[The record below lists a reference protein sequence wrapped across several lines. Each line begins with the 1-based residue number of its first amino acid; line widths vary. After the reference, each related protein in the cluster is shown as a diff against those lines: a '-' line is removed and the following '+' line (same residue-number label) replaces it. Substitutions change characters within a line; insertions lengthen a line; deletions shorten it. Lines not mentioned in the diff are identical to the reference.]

1 MGALLR
7 AARASAKTARVDLF
21 DPATLAD
28 LKFRAKKQ
36 LRTRMRGLR
45 AAHPEAVLAQASE
58 RIVRSVL
65 ALPEFSAAQGVGLFW
80 PLTERREVDVRP
92 LAAAA
97 LAADKRIYFPY
108 LQPKPGGF
116 DTGFR
121 RVQSVSELADR
132 GQRFF
137 EPPPDAPHAERGQ
150 IELLIVPALAAAAD
164 GQRLGYGSGFYD
176 ATLPDFCPPA
186 RALVVVYDFQL
197 LGELPATD
205 NDVKCNWVVTER
217 RVLEP

>member
-1 MGALLR
+1 
-7 AARASAKTARVDLF
+7 VDLF

-45 AAHPEAVLAQASE
+45 AAHPEALLAQASE
-58 RIVRSVL
+58 RVVERVL
-65 ALPEFSAAQGVGLFW
+65 ALPEFRAASGVGLFW
-80 PLTERREVDVRP
+80 PLTERREIDVRP
-92 LAAAA
+92 LATAAQ
-97 LAADKRIYFPY
+97 AAHQRIYYPY
-108 LQPKPGGF
+108 MQPKPGGF

-121 RVQSVSELADR
+121 EVQSVAELADR

-137 EPPPDAPHAERGQ
+137 EPPPDAPRAERGQ
-150 IELLIVPALAAAAD
+150 IDLLIVPALAAAAD

-186 RALVVVYDFQL
+186 RALVVIYDFQL
-197 LGELPATD
+197 LGELPATEH
-205 NDVKCNWVVTER
+205 DVACSWVVTDR
-217 RVLEP
+217 RMLVA

>member
-1 MGALLR
+1 
-7 AARASAKTARVDLF
+7 VELF

-58 RIVRSVL
+58 RIVERVL
-65 ALPEFSAAQGVGLFW
+65 ALPQFRAARGV
-80 PLTERREVDVRP
+80 
-92 LAAAA
+92 
-97 LAADKRIYFPY
+97 YYPY
-108 LQPKPGGF
+108 LLPKPGGF
-116 DTGFR
+116 ETGFR
-121 RVQSVSELADR
+121 EVRSVSELADR

-137 EPPPDAPHAERGQ
+137 EPPPDAPRAERGQ
-150 IELLIVPALAAAAD
+150 LDLLVVPALAAAAD

-186 RALVVVYDFQL
+186 SALAVIYDFQL

-205 NDVKCNWVVTER
+205 SDFPCNWVVTDRRLLER
-217 RVLEP
+217 SALASP

>member
-1 MGALLR
+1 
-7 AARASAKTARVDLF
+7 VELF

-45 AAHPEAVLAQASE
+45 AAHPEAVLAQAAE
-58 RIVRSVL
+58 RVVARVL
-65 ALPEFSAAQGVGLFW
+65 ALPEFEAAHGVGLYW
-80 PLTERREVDVRP
+80 PMPERRELDARP

-97 LAADKRIYFPY
+97 MSAKKRIYYPY

-121 RVQSVSELADR
+121 QIASVSELADR

-137 EPPPDAPHAERGQ
+137 EPPPDAPRAERGQ
-150 IELLIVPALAAAAD
+150 IDLLIVPALAAAAD
-164 GQRLGYGSGFYD
+164 GHRLGYGSGFYD

-186 RALVVVYDFQL
+186 RALVVIYDFQL
-197 LGELPATD
+197 LGELPVTE
-205 NDVKCNWVVTER
+205 NDIACNWVVTDR
-217 RVLEP
+217 RLLAV

>member
-1 MGALLR
+1 
-7 AARASAKTARVDLF
+7 VELF

-28 LKFRAKKQ
+28 IKFRAKKQ
-36 LRTRMRGLR
+36 LRARMRGLR

-58 RIVRSVL
+58 RVVERVL
-65 ALPEFSAAQGVGLFW
+65 ALPAFEVARGIGLYW
-80 PLTERREVDVRP
+80 PMSERRELDVRP

-97 LAADKRIYFPY
+97 QAAQKRIFYPY
-108 LQPKPGGF
+108 QTPTATGF
-116 DTGFR
+116 QTGFR
-121 RVQSVSELADR
+121 EVHSVSELADR

-137 EPPPDAPHAERGQ
+137 EPPPDAPRAERGE
-150 IELLIVPALAAAAD
+150 IDLLVVPALAAAAD

-186 RALVVVYDFQL
+186 CALVVVYDFQL

-205 NDVKCNWVVTER
+205 NDVACQWVVTDR
-217 RVLEP
+217 RVLTV

>member
-1 MGALLR
+1 
-7 AARASAKTARVDLF
+7 VELF

-28 LKFRAKKQ
+28 IKFRAKKQ
-36 LRTRMRGLR
+36 LRARMRGLR

-58 RIVRSVL
+58 RVVERVL
-65 ALPEFSAAQGVGLFW
+65 ALPAFQAARGIGLYW
-80 PLTERREVDVRP
+80 PMTERRELDVRP

-97 LAADKRIYFPY
+97 QAAQKRIFYPY
-108 LQPKPGGF
+108 QTPTPTGF
-116 DTGFR
+116 QTGFR
-121 RVQSVSELADR
+121 EVHNVSELADR

-137 EPPPDAPHAERGQ
+137 EPPLDAPRAERSE
-150 IELLIVPALAAAAD
+150 IDLLVVPALAAAAD

-205 NDVKCNWVVTER
+205 NDVACQWVVTDR
-217 RVLEP
+217 RVLEI

>member
-1 MGALLR
+1 ME
-7 AARASAKTARVDLF
+7 LF

-28 LKFRAKKQ
+28 IKFRAKKQ
-36 LRTRMRGLR
+36 LRARMRGLR

-58 RIVRSVL
+58 RAVERVL
-65 ALPEFSAAQGVGLFW
+65 TLPAFQAARGIGLYW
-80 PLTERREVDVRP
+80 PMTERRELDVRP

-97 LAADKRIYFPY
+97 QAAHKRIFYPY
-108 LQPKPGGF
+108 QTPTVTGF
-116 DTGFR
+116 QTGFR
-121 RVQSVSELADR
+121 EVRSVSELADR

-137 EPPPDAPHAERGQ
+137 EPPLDAPRAERGE
-150 IELLIVPALAAAAD
+150 IDLLIVPALAAAAD

-205 NDVKCNWVVTER
+205 NDVACQWVVTDR
-217 RVLEP
+217 RVLEI

>member
-1 MGALLR
+1 ME
-7 AARASAKTARVDLF
+7 LF

-28 LKFRAKKQ
+28 IKFRAKKQ
-36 LRTRMRGLR
+36 LRARMRGLR

-58 RIVRSVL
+58 RAVERVL
-65 ALPEFSAAQGVGLFW
+65 TLPAFQAARGIGLYW
-80 PLTERREVDVRP
+80 PMTERRELDVRP

-97 LAADKRIYFPY
+97 QAAHKSIFYPY
-108 LQPKPGGF
+108 QTPTVTGF
-116 DTGFR
+116 QTGFR
-121 RVQSVSELADR
+121 EVRSVSELADR

-137 EPPPDAPHAERGQ
+137 EPPLDAPRAERGE
-150 IELLIVPALAAAAD
+150 IDLLIVPALAAAAD

-205 NDVKCNWVVTER
+205 NDVACQWVVTDR
-217 RVLEP
+217 RVLEI